1 MNTRSSL
8 ELRQSQSLVMT
19 QQLQQSIK
27 MLQMSAVD
35 LQEFVLAE
43 VQRNPLLSFNEAEG
57 EARESEWES
66 TPSEDSAT
74 AQLDTNE
81 ESWWGEGAEDH
92 AAENRYEIH
101 GDFQG
106 TAGDVIE
113 LRYSEA
119 PSLREHVRAQINP
132 LINDAAERLIALHLT
147 DLLDDNGYLLED
159 TRTLAH
165 TLGTDEASVEHVI
178 ERLQACEPTGVF
190 ARDLKECLRLQLE
203 EQQRL
208 TPELELF
215 LTHMHLLAEG
225 DIRKLARVCGMD
237 EAQLKDMLGLI
248 RTLNPKPGSRYG
260 SDRVETMIP
269 DILVKRG
276 PDRQWRVEVNPEALP
291 KVLVNRQY
299 HDVIHAQVSSREDR
313 KFINDHMSHAN
324 WLVKALDQRAGN
336 MLKVSSEIVRWQ
348 KDFLERGIHYLKP
361 MKLSDI
367 AATAQVHESTVSRIC
382 TQKYM
387 ATPRGTF
394 EMKYFF
400 STSVGGEDG
409 EGASSRVIMHEI
421 KQMIATEA
429 ADDILSDDAITRV
442 LKERGM
448 DVARRTV
455 VKYRQQLNIPSSVE
469 RRKLKGRGG

>member
-1 MNTRSSL
+1 
-8 ELRQSQSLVMT
+8 MT

-27 MLQMSAVD
+27 MLQMSAID
-35 LQEFVLAE
+35 LQEFVLTE
-43 VQRNPLLSFNEAEG
+43 VQRNPLLSLGDGDG
-57 EARESEWES
+57 EARETEWEAA
-66 TPSEDSAT
+66 PGEDGAT

-92 AAENRYEIH
+92 AAERRYEI
-101 GDFQG
+101 GSDFDG

-113 LRYSEA
+113 QRYSEA

-132 LINDAAERLIALHLT
+132 LIADAAERLIALHLT
-147 DLLDDNGYLLED
+147 DMLDDNGYLLED
-159 TRTLAH
+159 TRGLAQA
-165 TLGTDEASVEHVI
+165 LGTDEASI
-178 ERLQACEPTGVF
+178 ERLIRRLQACEPTGVF

-203 EQQRL
+203 ERHLL
-208 TPELELF
+208 TPVTVAF

-225 DIRKLARVCGMD
+225 ESKKLAKLCGMD
-237 EAQLKDMLGLI
+237 DSGFQETLALI
-248 RTLNPKPGSRYG
+248 RTLNPKPGNRYG
-260 SDRVETMIP
+260 SERVETMIP
-269 DILVKRG
+269 DVLVKRG
-276 PDRQWRVEVNPEALP
+276 PDRQWRVEVNPDALP

-299 HDVIHAQVSSREDR
+299 HDVIHAKVTSRDDR
-313 KFINDHMSHAN
+313 KFVNEQLSHAN
-324 WLVKALDQRAGN
+324 WLVKALDQRASN
-336 MLKVSSEIVRWQ
+336 MLKVATEIVRWQ

-367 AATAQVHESTVSRIC
+367 AAAAQVHESTVSRISA
-382 TQKYM
+382 QKYM

-409 EGASSRVIMHEI
+409 EGSSNRVIMHEI
-421 KQMIATEA
+421 KHMIAAESP
-429 ADDILSDDAITRV
+429 DDILSDDTIARI

-455 VKYRQQLNIPSSVE
+455 VKYRQQLDIPSSVD
-469 RRKLKGRGG
+469 RRKQKKPIN